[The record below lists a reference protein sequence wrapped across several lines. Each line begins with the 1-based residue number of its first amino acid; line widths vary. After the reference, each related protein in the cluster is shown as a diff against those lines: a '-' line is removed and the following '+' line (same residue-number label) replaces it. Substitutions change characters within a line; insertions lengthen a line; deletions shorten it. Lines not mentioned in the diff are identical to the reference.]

1 MPPSALSQV
10 VEAGPQ
16 CGETSAELPYAFR
29 ILRPAHVPIISARL
43 TGVNRR
49 AIWDDIINL
58 NMRSAFLCSKAVL
71 PGMLERHWGR
81 IINVS
86 SEVGRM
92 PMVFTAAHYA
102 AGKAGMLGFTRH
114 LAKEVA
120 SDGIT
125 VNATCPGTTISD
137 RVRRIYDTPERIKKL
152 EAITTIGR
160 L

>member
-102 AGKAGMLGFTRH
+102 AGKAGMLGFLQGIWPRKWPVTVLRSTRR
-114 LAKEVA
+114 A
-120 SDGIT
+120 
-125 VNATCPGTTISD
+125 
-137 RVRRIYDTPERIKKL
+137 RVRPFRIVS
-152 EAITTIGR
+152 AASTTHRRGSKS
-160 L
+160 